1 MKKWKKMLV
10 SLLTIC
16 LFSALS
22 TTSVLA
28 ADGEYEYTLT
38 ISGGNK
44 ATVHGVEKF
53 VESGLQADSTFI
65 FNMSSI
71 QLSDEKYYVRGL
83 RRSGTDEEP
92 ILGEQVPIEMKSDL
106 DYVVVYGIAGDM
118 VQYTVNYHD
127 ADGNELAPSST
138 FYGNVG
144 DKPVVAYK
152 YIENYVPEV
161 LAFTKTLNENEA
173 ENVFTFVYNPGETG
187 EVVEEVVVVPGET
200 GEATA
205 GTAAGT
211 TGGTVGTVVEGG
223 AAAGEEAA
231 GEGEGEE
238 LVESPDEDTPE
249 SLVDLDDEE
258 TPTSNVKLDEEK
270 IEKSMPL
277 VGQIAI
283 IAGAVIALGI
293 LIFALKK
300 RAK

>member
-16 LFSALS
+16 LFSGLS
-22 TTSVLA
+22 ITNVLA
-28 ADGEYEYTLT
+28 ADTPYQYKITV
-38 ISGGNK
+38 SAGNK
-44 ATVHGVEKF
+44 GTVNGGEKWEKTFPAGTEINLSEWVTAVET
-53 VESGLQADSTFI
+53 DS
-65 FNMSSI
+65 
-71 QLSDEKYYVRGL
+71 KYYVRGFRL
-83 RRSGTDEEP
+83 SGHDNEGAVESP
-92 ILGEQVPIEMKSDL
+92 VLKLEKDV
-106 DYVVVYGIAGDM
+106 DYVVAYGIRGKM

-152 YIENYVPEV
+152 YIENYVPEA
-161 LAFTKTLNENEA
+161 LALTKTLNENEA
-173 ENVFTFVYNPGETG
+173 ENVFTFVYNPGETDT
-187 EVVEEVVVVPGET
+187 VVDEVVVVPGEE
-200 GEATA
+200 GEA
-205 GTAAGT
+205 T
-211 TGGTVGTVVEGG
+211 TGGTTTTTPGGATTEGG